1 MRSVDMKNKFVFLL
15 ALSIMLAGCA
25 SLDNYFMEEGD
36 IEPPSLDYSNLGACE
51 VGECTCMVCKN
62 YTPWWPLSIFY
73 ESSLEDGE
81 CDFRTPCTESDFLK
95 FADGSYPETITMF
108 MIGQGGSFAE
118 FNDANPYCNNSLKM
132 PVKWV
137 YSGGPFEYPIPD
149 AQRARCFLEKGA
161 IPVYLLYSEG
171 VAVDPARAENIAEEF
186 DGVGPVILTA
196 EMNFNSSNPEIIEN
210 VSQQIIGMKMKCP
223 NCLIALSPSLGDYE
237 GVKALMSRA
246 GVRSSVDIV
255 AFGIDSRNFST
266 CNPATIY
273 LEALNFS
280 QFMLY
285 EYNKPSLW
293 AYMLFDQAESADG
306 SCTWDATT
314 VSAAYGDFYN
324 YLPAFVDYGV
334 IGAAPYSLYGQ
345 GPLDCANCSMM
356 INRDTPEAP
365 VQGAWFSNCQRY
377 YTSRGVMPIVY
388 SDKPGTKCSFGG
400 NYFMYTNI
408 PDTIS
413 TAPEDYESVEPMDP
427 FYRCD
432 ACVYEEEVPGM
443 DTSGYGSF
451 NSQNCDKFPE
461 IDYYA
466 DLHDLDPAFV
476 RSIIAVESGF
486 NECAVGVSENWYPT
500 GGPGYGTCAHNPPIL
515 SYEDIYRGICPSKT
529 APSGGTLCSWG
540 LMQTFVPPEYM
551 WADHGWLDDRHNVE
565 MALACAGDEEFNPLY
580 APHSVCQGTH
590 HLSGKKR
597 NAQNFVA
604 AHETQLVL
612 SAIRGNEELY
622 DTVKKL
628 DILYFTVAYY
638 KSTQY
643 SEMEDAVNKF
653 YNQRTIDSDYCNAYP
668 DDECCASTGPKAG
681 PCCNNQ
687 YDFPSYAQRCL
698 SNDDYDDFSPVRTA
712 ERYQLYFTV
721 RDTCGYCDKEGWLAN
736 LKRFLS
742 NLGIS
747 VAEPTETSSF
757 PEATP
762 PDVPHPID

>member
-1 MRSVDMKNKFVFLL
+1 MRSVDMKKQFIFLL
-15 ALSIMLAGCA
+15 ALSMMLAGCA
-25 SLDNYFMEEGD
+25 SLDNYFITEGD
-36 IEPPSLDYSNLGACE
+36 VEPPSLDYSNLGACE
-51 VGECTCMVCKN
+51 IGECTCMVCKN

-108 MIGQGGSFAE
+108 MIGQGGTFAE
-118 FNDANPYCNNSLKM
+118 FNDANPYCNNSLQM

-171 VAVDPARAENIAEEF
+171 ADVDPSRAAEIAAEF
-186 DGVGPVILTA
+186 EGVGPVVLTA
-196 EMNFNSSNPEIIEN
+196 EMNFNSSSPEILEN
-210 VSQQIIGMKMKCP
+210 VSRQITGMKRECP
-223 NCLIALSPSLGDYE
+223 NCLIALSPHLGDYE

-246 GVRSSVDIV
+246 DVRASVDIV
-255 AFGIDSRNFST
+255 AFGIDSRNFTT
-266 CNPATIY
+266 CNPAAIY

-285 EYNKPSLW
+285 EYGKPSLW

-314 VSAAYGDFYN
+314 VSAAYSDFYN

-345 GPLDCANCSMM
+345 GALGCKNCSMM
-356 INRDTPEAP
+356 VNLETPEAP

-377 YTSRGVMPIVY
+377 YTSRGVMPVVY

-413 TAPEDYESVEPMDP
+413 TVPEDYESVEPMDA

-443 DTSGYGSF
+443 DTSPSPRAFSSSY
-451 NSQNCDKFPE
+451 CDE
-461 IDYYA
+461 YSLVGYYA
-466 DLHDLDPAFV
+466 DLRDLDPAFV
-476 RSIIAVESGF
+476 LSIIWQESGF
-486 NECAVGVSENWYPT
+486 NECSIGTSGW
-500 GGPGYGTCAHNPPIL
+500 GGPGTCANQNRL
-515 SYEDIYRGICPSKT
+515 STYEDIARGVCPSKSVS
-529 APSGGTLCSWG
+529 SGETLCSYG
-540 LMQTFVPPEYM
+540 LMQTFMPPE
-551 WADHGWLDDRHNVE
+551 WLWDDAGIEGEERLEV
-565 MALACAGDEEFNPLY
+565 AIACKGEDEYFNPTY
-580 APHSVCQGTH
+580 APHSLCQGTN
-590 HLSGKKR
+590 HLRGKML
-597 NAQNFVA
+597 NAKAFVN
-604 AHETQLVL
+604 AHESQLGL
-612 SAIRGNEELY
+612 SAIRGDRELY
-622 DTVKKL
+622 DAVKNL
-628 DILYFTVAYY
+628 DIMYFTIAYY
-638 KSTQY
+638 KSTDY
-643 SEMEDAVNKF
+643 GEMENAVNRF
-653 YNQRTIDSDYCNAYP
+653 AAQRNIDDGYCDANP
-668 DDECCASTGPKAG
+668 DDECCASSGPKTNS
-681 PCCNNQ
+681 CCNNQ
-687 YDFPSYAQRCL
+687 HDFPSYAQYCL
-698 SNDDYDDFSPVRTA
+698 SNDDYDEFSPVRVA
-712 ERYQLYFTV
+712 ERYRMYFKV

-747 VAEPTETSSF
+747 VAEPTEASTL
-757 PEATP
+757 PPATP